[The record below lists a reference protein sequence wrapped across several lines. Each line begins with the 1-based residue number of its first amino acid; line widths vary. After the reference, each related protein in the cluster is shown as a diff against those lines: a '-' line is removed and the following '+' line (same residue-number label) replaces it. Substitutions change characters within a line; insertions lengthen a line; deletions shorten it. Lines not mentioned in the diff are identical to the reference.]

1 MIGSPQPAPC
11 LRPLPVKWSHQVQL
25 LPKEP
30 KCIISEIKFNPHT
43 YICHYPHLPDEEMEA
58 QGGYNKQQRQG

>member
-1 MIGSPQPAPC
+1 MIGSPQPAPY

-30 KCIISEIKFNPHT
+30 KCIISEIKCNPHT
-43 YICHYPHLPDEEMEA
+43 YIVRWVLSLSPFA
-58 QGGYNKQQRQG
+58 R

>member
-1 MIGSPQPAPC
+1 MTGSPQPAPC

-43 YICHYPHLPDEEMEA
+43 YIVRWVLSLSPFA
-58 QGGYNKQQRQG
+58 R